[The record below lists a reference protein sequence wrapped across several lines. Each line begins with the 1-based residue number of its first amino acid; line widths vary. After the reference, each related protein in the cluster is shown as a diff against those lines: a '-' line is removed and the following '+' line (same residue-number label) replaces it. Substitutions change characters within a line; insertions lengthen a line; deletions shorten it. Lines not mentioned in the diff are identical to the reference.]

1 MATRPTGAAG
11 CLPPA
16 RTAFYS
22 SPRCFAQ
29 SHSGGGNRIAVGGA
43 NLEGEQRA
51 GVEAGGRKRV
61 LGWRGS
67 GEVELEGEATAV
79 AVAAMIAIGDGK
91 VGGRV
96 GNCIEQAVR
105 T

>member
-1 MATRPTGAAG
+1 MWRRAHHR
-11 CLPPA
+11 
-16 RTAFYS
+16 
-22 SPRCFAQ
+22 
-29 SHSGGGNRIAVGGA
+29 GGVGRRR
-43 NLEGEQRA
+43 QRA
-51 GVEAGGRKRV
+51 GVEAGGRKRG

-67 GEVELEGEATAV
+67 GEVELEGGATAV

>member
-1 MATRPTGAAG
+1 MET
-11 CLPPA
+11 
-16 RTAFYS
+16 
-22 SPRCFAQ
+22 
-29 SHSGGGNRIAVGGA
+29 
-43 NLEGEQRA
+43 
-51 GVEAGGRKRV
+51 GGRKRG
-61 LGWRGS
+61 LGWRGP

-96 GNCIEQAVR
+96 GNCVEQAVR